1 MRRFLASAWYP
12 FLTAVILAGVTVA
25 AFAMLSPTG
34 EDVGNGNVVSAFKI
48 VGWAIGPVMGVLA
61 LLKMIILN
69 GIRRIVKLRK
79 VAILDPIVV
88 LCGTVPWFVFAW
100 IITDEPR
107 LTNFARAA
115 IDFAARPMLWGGMVS
130 TLFAIVCA
138 IPLLFSSK
146 K

>member
-79 VAILDPIVV
+79 VAMRLKITFRKLNKSLRPFFKYLVVERNFHLCFGAKRFYLSIL
-88 LCGTVPWFVFAW
+88 
-100 IITDEPR
+100 
-107 LTNFARAA
+107 LT
-115 IDFAARPMLWGGMVS
+115 M
-130 TLFAIVCA
+130 
-138 IPLLFSSK
+138 
-146 K
+146 